1 MSRQE
6 LKAVLAIALL
16 YVIRMLGLFMVLPVL
31 PLLGPEYAGG
41 TPLAIGLALGIYGLS
56 QAILQIPLGLLSDK
70 FGRKPV
76 IYAGLT
82 VFVIGSVVAALATSI
97 EVIILGRLL
106 QGCGAISSSLL
117 ALVADVTRTE
127 SRTRAM
133 AIVGISI
140 GSSFG
145 ISLVLGPLIADAFGL
160 SGVFAVTALAGALG
174 ILVLAKVVP
183 TPAVVSYQSNARL
196 ALDKVRGVLRDANLM
211 KTTLGV
217 FMLHYLLMSAFL
229 VFPQVLQQAGFVA
242 AEHYQIY
249 FWLLIVTFV
258 LMGPFMWLAEK
269 QGFGRYLMLV
279 MIAAF
284 ALSQVMLANVVTALL
299 VITVMGLFFM
309 AFNLLEVI
317 LPAFVS
323 RIVHAGERGT
333 AMGVYSSCQFL
344 GAFMGGLVGGLLLEM
359 WDISVLVY
367 VNAACCVLWFI
378 TALRLNGFEHF
389 ASVTFEIEAEDERP
403 ADEVVKALLSLS
415 GVVEVALAE
424 GERVAYLK
432 VDSAIWDEDSLCTV

>member
-183 TPAVVSYQSNARL
+183 TPAVVSYQSNTRL
-196 ALDKVRGVLRDANLM
+196 ALDKVRGVLLDANLM

-249 FWLLIVTFV
+249 FWLL
-258 LMGPFMWLAEK
+258 LAPL
-269 QGFGRYLMLV
+269 Y
-279 MIAAF
+279 
-284 ALSQVMLANVVTALL
+284 
-299 VITVMGLFFM
+299 
-309 AFNLLEVI
+309 
-317 LPAFVS
+317 
-323 RIVHAGERGT
+323 
-333 AMGVYSSCQFL
+333 
-344 GAFMGGLVGGLLLEM
+344 
-359 WDISVLVY
+359 
-367 VNAACCVLWFI
+367 
-378 TALRLNGFEHF
+378 
-389 ASVTFEIEAEDERP
+389 
-403 ADEVVKALLSLS
+403 
-415 GVVEVALAE
+415 
-424 GERVAYLK
+424 
-432 VDSAIWDEDSLCTV
+432 